1 MNTICFENETYRVQ
15 NKSVFKEGQDNNK
28 KSVGKQSDSLQTERK
43 LMHTDMVP
51 TSARNHFIT
60 KCNKKGALQ
69 QQGHGFDI
77 EAIWE
82 ENSQC
87 FACKNC

>member
-1 MNTICFENETYRVQ
+1 MNTIRFENETYRVQ

-28 KSVGKQSDSLQTERK
+28 NSVGKQSDSLQTERK

-51 TSARNHFIT
+51 TSARNT
-60 KCNKKGALQ
+60 TNCNKEGALQ
-69 QQGHGFDI
+69 QQGQGFDI
-77 EAIWE
+77 EAKWE